1 MLILISYTHAEI
13 KYIFLFKHKKS
24 CAHFYCIIICTPL
37 VSIYARC
44 SVNLSSKP
52 SICICIWMSF
62 EHIIC
67 SLRIVF
73 LYLLTSILW
82 CKIYSHNVSS
92 WNKWFRRVTFFFFF
106 SICAKQIK
114 LQWWMLSRE
123 PATSPQSPLSP
134 LFMPTHQLINTFTG
148 MCARKS

>member
-37 VSIYARC
+37 VSIRC

-106 SICAKQIK
+106 FLAYVQNKSNCNDGCY
-114 LQWWMLSRE
+114 LGNRLHHLNHLCHLCSC
-123 PATSPQSPLSP
+123 
-134 LFMPTHQLINTFTG
+134 QLI
-148 MCARKS
+148 S

>member
-37 VSIYARC
+37 VSIRC

-73 LYLLTSILW
+73 SYLLTSILW

-92 WNKWFRRVTFFFFF
+92 WNKWFRRVTFFFFFF